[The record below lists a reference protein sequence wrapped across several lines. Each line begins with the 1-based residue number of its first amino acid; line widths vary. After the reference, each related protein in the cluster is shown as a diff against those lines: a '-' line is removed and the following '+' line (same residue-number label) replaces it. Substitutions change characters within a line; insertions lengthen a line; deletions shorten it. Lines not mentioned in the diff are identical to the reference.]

1 MRSQRVIKNFFM
13 NETTRSGGSPPLLPP
28 TPLSLRLHAPSLSL
42 SLSIS
47 LTVSLPPSV
56 CLPQFCHSGALRLSL
71 YSPLDPSPSFS
82 VCTRLSAVS
91 LLLFTGYVERAS
103 SSSSVS
109 ASKTGHVASL
119 LRCSCSAGT
128 SANPQSA
135 RETILLPCHE
145 EYPSVRLTRPSGVP
159 GYGEIAIARNKDD
172 DRSRI
177 CTYTEPHARVTL
189 RVRLS
194 HGTTDDNTRRGRSRL
209 QIGSR
214 RRVTRPVPASTT
226 SLISSATTVVS
237 LPLVRDARL
246 LNGEQSPVRTIE
258 RRGRRIVASV
268 ADLLFA

>member
-1 MRSQRVIKNFFM
+1 MKQLGRAV
-13 NETTRSGGSPPLLPP
+13 PLLFCRPP
-28 TPLSLRLHAPSLSL
+28 PSLSPLVRSL
-42 SLSIS
+42 SFSLSPSIS

-177 CTYTEPHARVTL
+177 CTYTEPHARAL
-189 RVRLS
+189 RCVFDYR
-194 HGTTDDNTRRGRSRL
+194 TTQRMTTHEGVAAGFRSAL
-209 QIGSR
+209 D
-214 RRVTRPVPASTT
+214 VA
-226 SLISSATTVVS
+226 LLVS
-237 LPLVRDARL
+237 FPLRQL
-246 LNGEQSPVRTIE
+246 H
-258 RRGRRIVASV
+258 
-268 ADLLFA
+268 